1 MTQNEVLAMLH
12 DIIAGNQ
19 EWTTWTVSTPHLVML
34 VNKAVE
40 AEREAVLQTIEA
52 LYDTQDPN
60 PMYQE
65 GYNHALDNL
74 KEFVKARGQK

>member
-40 AEREAVLQTIEA
+40 AERETVLQTIEA

-74 KEFVKARGQK
+74 KEFVKARGQE

>member
-12 DIIAGNQ
+12 DIIANNQ
-19 EWTTWTVSTPHLVML
+19 EYTTWTVSTPHLVML

-40 AEREAVLQTIEA
+40 AERETVLQTIEA

-74 KEFVKARGQK
+74 KEFVKARGQE

>member
-12 DIIAGNQ
+12 EIIAGNQ
-19 EWTTWTVSTPHLVML
+19 QYTTWTVSTPHLVML

-40 AEREAVLQTIEA
+40 AERETVLQTIEA

-74 KEFVKARGQK
+74 KEFVKARGQE

>member
-12 DIIAGNQ
+12 NIIAGNQ

-40 AEREAVLQTIEA
+40 AERETVLQTIEA

-74 KEFVKARGQK
+74 KEFVKARGQE

>member
-1 MTQNEVLAMLH
+1 MNQNEVLAMLH
-12 DIIAGNQ
+12 NIIAGNQ
-19 EWTTWTVSTPHLVML
+19 EYTTWTVSTPHLVML

-40 AEREAVLQTIEA
+40 AERETVLQTIEA

-74 KEFVKARGQK
+74 KEFVKARGQE